1 MQAYPL
7 THTRSESECGKE
19 RRRKGRWGGGEK
31 LRKSQEHLKT
41 VLTFLLSF
49 CVCLQGMVTAPADRN
64 TDSDERRRHQEH
76 FPPIGGRI
84 QPPYQQP
91 RL

>member
-7 THTRSESECGKE
+7 THTQSESERE
-19 RRRKGRWGGGEK
+19 QVRKGTGEK

-64 TDSDERRRHQEH
+64 TDSDARHRHQEH
-76 FPPIGGRI
+76 FAPTGRRI
-84 QPPYQQP
+84 QPPYRHP
-91 RL
+91 RLEIS